1 MWSAS
6 FFISQAICKPLQ
18 EHALPCWQLL
28 VVLPLAQPLSCAQ
41 RYFHS
46 KIKQKKLSFCFV
58 FYSLIRTFVGMKE
71 TKWKDNVILVDAD
84 YVDKVAFDLT
94 VNFERMLGRRLDG
107 GLRPTANSQKPTA
120 TCQVVLLHKQSKM
133 ENFLPGSFAELDG
146 KAFEG
151 RLGEFLISCVK
162 VEDLTTMDDLFI
174 DSMQVLSNAEE
185 VKRLIVVPDA
195 EHIYNKVREGLRHAD
210 DEKRITVLAMQPMEG
225 GNFRQEILGYSLMAA
240 LGIKSEELNK
250 MS

>member
-1 MWSAS
+1 
-6 FFISQAICKPLQ
+6 
-18 EHALPCWQLL
+18 
-28 VVLPLAQPLSCAQ
+28 
-41 RYFHS
+41 
-46 KIKQKKLSFCFV
+46 
-58 FYSLIRTFVGMKE
+58 MKE

-94 VNFERMLGRRLDG
+94 VNFERMLGRRIPQADMAQWLECVALDG
-107 GLRPTANSQKPTA
+107 GLRPLDDDKKGESRQI
-120 TCQVVLLHKQSKM
+120 QVVLLHKQSKM

-195 EHIYNKVREGLRHAD
+195 EHIYNKVRESLRHAD